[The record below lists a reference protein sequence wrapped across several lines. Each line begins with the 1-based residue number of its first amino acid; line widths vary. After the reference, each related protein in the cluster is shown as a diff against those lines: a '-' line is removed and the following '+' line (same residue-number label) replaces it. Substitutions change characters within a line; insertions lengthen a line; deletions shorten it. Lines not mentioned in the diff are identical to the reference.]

1 MKEFFLKS
9 YQVDC
14 EQAVH
19 LGSGVWWVGF
29 QDDDSGLH
37 CNPYLIID
45 GDEAVVID
53 GGSRPDFPVVM
64 MKILETGLNPGM
76 ISALIYGHYDPDLC
90 GSIPNFEEMIN
101 RPDLKLVSSA
111 FNHTF
116 IRHYG
121 SKSPLTSISDLSNR
135 FVFKSGRT
143 LEFLTTPYCH
153 SRGSFVVFDHKT
165 KILFSG
171 DLFGTYD
178 KQWRLFS
185 TFPDDCP
192 GKQPCRI
199 CADSGVECRMTGYLQ
214 FHRVLM
220 PSTKALHYAMGKL
233 EKLPFDMVAS
243 QHGSILDRRSAL
255 LLIGKLMQANDIGI
269 DNMSPE
275 ED

>member
-1 MKEFFLKS
+1 MKEFFLKN

-19 LGSGVWWVGF
+19 LGSGAWWVGF
-29 QDDDSGLH
+29 QDEASGLH

-76 ISALIYGHYDPDLC
+76 ISALVYGHYDPDLC

-101 RPDLKLVSSA
+101 KQDLKLITSDFSQ
-111 FNHTF
+111 TF

-121 SKSPLTSISDLSNR
+121 AMATFTSIAEMDYR

-143 LEFLTTPYCH
+143 LEFITTPYCH
-153 SRGSFVVFDHKT
+153 SCGSFIIFDHKT

-178 KQWRLFS
+178 KSWQLFM
-185 TFPDDCP
+185 TFPEGCA
-192 GKQPCRI
+192 GGQPCDI
-199 CADSGVECRMTGYLQ
+199 CAENGIQCRIDGYIA
-214 FHRVLM
+214 FHKMLI
-220 PSTKALHYAMGKL
+220 PSTKALHYALAKL
-233 EKLPFDMVAS
+233 KNLPFEAVAS

-255 LLIGKLMQANDIGI
+255 LLLEKLMQTNDIGI
-269 DNMSPE
+269 DGLSPE
-275 ED
+275 EK